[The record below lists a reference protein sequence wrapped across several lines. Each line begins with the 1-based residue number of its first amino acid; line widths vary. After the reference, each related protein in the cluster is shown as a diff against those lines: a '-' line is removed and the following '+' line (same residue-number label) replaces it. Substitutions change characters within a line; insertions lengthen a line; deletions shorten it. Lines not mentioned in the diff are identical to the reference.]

1 VSEAN
6 GDRWLLTWAIKMD
19 DMLFAVV
26 FCLVAAIGVIS
37 VAFVRIGIKGITD
50 KMIRSLFNYIMA
62 LIVSLMAVALLFVVW
77 ISSKGLVNI
86 DQSSSGLITYL
97 FLISI
102 FVLILGSSLAVKKIG
117 DMYGFRIKDKFIVRG
132 KVDKK

>member
-1 VSEAN
+1 
-6 GDRWLLTWAIKMD
+6 
-19 DMLFAVV
+19 MLFAVV